1 MAAEMA
7 WYVLRAV
14 SGKEMKV
21 KEYIDAEIKNG
32 RLGGHVSQVLIP
44 TEKVKALRGNKQVI
58 KERLY
63 LPGYVLVEAR
73 LVGET
78 VHELRNTPN
87 VLGFL
92 GGMDNPTPLRESEVN
107 RILGK
112 VDELESEP
120 QEVEIP
126 YIVGEPARP
135 PQRRAHGLQALPGQD
150 LPHFRR
156 AALLRYAGWAVY
168 ARRTGCVPEKQR
180 RTSCRRHN
188 CRLGHKS
195 VRLYAQG
202 CGIRHPEGAGHP
214 LRNARPRKGAWPR
227 VRDRLD
233 HARQAGRLRRL

>member
-1 MAAEMA
+1 MTSQAEMA

-32 RLGGHVSQVLIP
+32 RLCGHVSQVLIP
-44 TEKVKALRGNKQVI
+44 TEKVKTLRGNKQVI

-112 VDELESEP
+112 VDELEDEP

-126 YIVGEPARP
+126 YVVGESVKVTDGPFSGFSGTIEKIDEEKKKVTVMVKVFGRNT
-135 PQRRAHGLQALPGQD
+135 GLD
-150 LPHFRR
+150 LSF
-156 AALLRYAGWAVY
+156 
-168 ARRTGCVPEKQR
+168 TQIEK
-180 RTSCRRHN
+180 
-188 CRLGHKS
+188 
-195 VRLYAQG
+195 
-202 CGIRHPEGAGHP
+202 E
-214 LRNARPRKGAWPR
+214 
-227 VRDRLD
+227 
-233 HARQAGRLRRL
+233 

>member
-1 MAAEMA
+1 MAQAEMA
-7 WYVLRAV
+7 WYVLRAI
-14 SGKEMKV
+14 SGKEGKV

-44 TEKVKALRGNKQVI
+44 TEKVKALRGSKQVI

-112 VDELESEP
+112 VDEM
-120 QEVEIP
+120 QEDLVDVVIP
-126 YIVGEPARP
+126 YVEGEAVKVTDGPFSGFSGVIEKVDNEKKKVTVTVKVFGRST
-135 PQRRAHGLQALPGQD
+135 GLD
-150 LPHFRR
+150 LGFTQ
-156 AALLRYAGWAVY
+156 V
-168 ARRTGCVPEKQR
+168 EK
-180 RTSCRRHN
+180 
-188 CRLGHKS
+188 
-195 VRLYAQG
+195 
-202 CGIRHPEGAGHP
+202 E
-214 LRNARPRKGAWPR
+214 
-227 VRDRLD
+227 
-233 HARQAGRLRRL
+233 

>member
-1 MAAEMA
+1 MA
-7 WYVLRAV
+7 WYVLRAI
-14 SGKEMKV
+14 SGKEGKV

-44 TEKVKALRGNKQVI
+44 TEKVKALRGSKQVI

-112 VDELESEP
+112 VDELENEP
-120 QEVEIP
+120 QEIEIP
-126 YIVGEPARP
+126 YIVGENVKVTDGPFSGFSGVIEKIDEEKRKVTVIVKVFG
-135 PQRRAHGLQALPGQD
+135 RSTGLD
-150 LPHFRR
+150 LGFMQ
-156 AALLRYAGWAVY
+156 V
-168 ARRTGCVPEKQR
+168 EK
-180 RTSCRRHN
+180 
-188 CRLGHKS
+188 
-195 VRLYAQG
+195 
-202 CGIRHPEGAGHP
+202 E
-214 LRNARPRKGAWPR
+214 
-227 VRDRLD
+227 
-233 HARQAGRLRRL
+233 

>member
-1 MAAEMA
+1 MAQAQMA

-21 KEYIDAEIKNG
+21 KEYTDAEIKNG

-78 VHELRNTPN
+78 VHELRSTPN

-112 VDELESEP
+112 VDELEDAP
-120 QEVEIP
+120 QEIEIP
-126 YIVGEPARP
+126 YIVGENVKVVDGPFSGFSGVIEKIDEEKKKVTVIVKVFGRNT
-135 PQRRAHGLQALPGQD
+135 GLD
-150 LPHFRR
+150 LGFMQI
-156 AALLRYAGWAVY
+156 
-168 ARRTGCVPEKQR
+168 EK
-180 RTSCRRHN
+180 
-188 CRLGHKS
+188 
-195 VRLYAQG
+195 
-202 CGIRHPEGAGHP
+202 E
-214 LRNARPRKGAWPR
+214 
-227 VRDRLD
+227 
-233 HARQAGRLRRL
+233 